1 MWSYNI
7 ICVCG
12 SFRNYI
18 KDYFKWTG
26 MTSSHA
32 FSCFP
37 WLCENQ
43 TDAIEYY
50 IDNCIEP
57 IFQKLYYLKY
67 FKFINLLTSCFIY
80 LATKDQT
87 IKINT
92 YFSSQVSYK
101 ISFGILHTFI
111 MCKPERFWKQT
122 TRAQMRI
129 NAQKLVQS
137 HTWQV
142 VLGIEKRAKLFSWHA
157 TRDWLMSTYT
167 RAYY

>member
-1 MWSYNI
+1 M
-7 ICVCG
+7 VCG

-26 MTSSHA
+26 MISSHA

-37 WLCENQ
+37 WLCKNQ
-43 TDAIEYY
+43 TDAIEYHIGNCVTPRFPKNVSSYNHNRILITIIVFLY
-50 IDNCIEP
+50 INTNH
-57 IFQKLYYLKY
+57 K
-67 FKFINLLTSCFIY
+67 
-80 LATKDQT
+80 T
-87 IKINT
+87 IKINNHL
-92 YFSSQVSYK
+92 SSQVSYK
-101 ISFGILHTFI
+101 ISFSTLNTFI
-111 MCKPERFWKQT
+111 ICKPERFWKQT

>member
-1 MWSYNI
+1 MD
-7 ICVCG
+7 
-12 SFRNYI
+12 RNDFVTCI
-18 KDYFKWTG
+18 FMFS
-26 MTSSHA
+26 MTLLKQDRRN
-32 FSCFP
+32 
-37 WLCENQ
+37 WIL
-43 TDAIEYY
+43 YR
-50 IDNCIEP
+50 
-57 IFQKLYYLKY
+57 KLYKTLISEIIHLLY
-67 FKFINLLTSCFIY
+67 FKFINLSMCFIY
-80 LATKDQT
+80 INTKYQ
-87 IKINT
+87 INKINT
-92 YFSSQVSYK
+92 YLSSQVSYK
-101 ISFGILHTFI
+101 ISFCILHTFI

>member
-1 MWSYNI
+1 MD
-7 ICVCG
+7 
-12 SFRNYI
+12 RNDFVTCI
-18 KDYFKWTG
+18 FMFS
-26 MTSSHA
+26 MTLLKQDRRN
-32 FSCFP
+32 
-37 WLCENQ
+37 WIL
-43 TDAIEYY
+43 YR
-50 IDNCIEP
+50 
-57 IFQKLYYLKY
+57 KLYKTLISEIIHLLY
-67 FKFINLLTSCFIY
+67 FKFINLFRCFIY
-80 LATKDQT
+80 INTKYQ
-87 IKINT
+87 INKINT
-92 YFSSQVSYK
+92 YLSSQVSYK
-101 ISFGILHTFI
+101 ISFCILHTFI

>member
-1 MWSYNI
+1 MD
-7 ICVCG
+7 
-12 SFRNYI
+12 RNDFVTCI
-18 KDYFKWTG
+18 
-26 MTSSHA
+26 
-32 FSCFP
+32 SCFP
-37 WLCENQ
+37 WLCENH

-50 IDNCIEP
+50 VDNCTKAWFPKIYIYRILNFP
-57 IFQKLYYLKY
+57 LNPVL
-67 FKFINLLTSCFIY
+67 CFIY
-80 LATKDQT
+80 INTKYQ
-87 IKINT
+87 INKINT
-92 YFSSQVSYK
+92 YLSSQVSYK
-101 ISFGILHTFI
+101 ISFCILHTFI

>member
-1 MWSYNI
+1 MV
-7 ICVCG
+7 CV

-26 MTSSHA
+26 MISSHA

-50 IDNCIEP
+50 FDNCTKAWFPKIY
-57 IFQKLYYLKY
+57 IYRIVL
-67 FKFINLLTSCFIY
+67 CFIY
-80 LATKDQT
+80 INKKYQ
-87 IKINT
+87 INKINT
-92 YFSSQVSYK
+92 YLSSQVSYK
-101 ISFGILHTFI
+101 ISFCILHTFI